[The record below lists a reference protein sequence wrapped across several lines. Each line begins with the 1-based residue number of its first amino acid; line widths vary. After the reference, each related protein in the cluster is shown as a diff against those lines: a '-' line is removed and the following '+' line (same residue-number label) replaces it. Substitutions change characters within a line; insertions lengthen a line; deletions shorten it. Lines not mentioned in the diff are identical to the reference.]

1 MNHRTIMKY
10 LTVNCI
16 VIFTL
21 VSCKEKTLFNLLP
34 SSHTGIHF
42 NNAIV
47 ESDSMNPL
55 NHVNIYNGGGV
66 GIGDFNGDGLQDIYF
81 TGNMVHNKLYL
92 NKGDMK
98 FEDVTKTAHVDG
110 ENKWCRGVSVVDINC
125 DGRQDIYISV
135 SMEDDPK
142 KRSNLLYVNQK
153 NDENG
158 IPVFKEMAAE
168 YGLNDTTHTTMALF
182 FDYDN
187 DGDLDVFLVV
197 NEHIAA
203 DNPSRFRSLI
213 TDGSHPSTGRLY
225 RNDYNDSLK
234 HGLFVNVSKVAGTTI
249 EGYGHAGIITDI
261 NHDGWKDIY
270 VTNDFLSN
278 NILYINNHDGTF
290 TDQSKEYFKQTS
302 TFAMGVDIQDL
313 NNDGLPDVVELDM
326 NPQDNYRKKMMLGS
340 NSYQTMQN
348 FDRYKYQYQY
358 SKNSLQINQGN
369 TLKQDDSIGTPVFSQ
384 IGFLSGISE
393 TDWSWTPLVTDF
405 DNDGFRDII
414 ITNGYPKD
422 VTDHDFMTYRS
433 KASLIATWDDILTQV
448 PQVKLHNYAY
458 KNKGDLT
465 FEDLTKKWGLTVLSF
480 SNGAAYADLDNDGD
494 MDIIVNNIN
503 DEAFVYRNDLKH
515 SKNNSPHFLNITFSG
530 SSQNPGGFGAL
541 VNIYYDKGKQQ
552 FYEHSPYR
560 GYLSSIQGM
569 AHFGI
574 GDNTLI
580 DSLVVVWPDSR
591 KQVIS
596 NVNADQVFNINISN
610 ATLNYSYNAGVIAAS
625 ALFKEVTNSVGIH
638 FTNNESDFVDFNIQK
653 LLPHK
658 FSEYSPAL
666 AVADLDG
673 NGLDDL
679 VCGGNSVYPTT
690 IFYQQTNGKFTQKKL
705 FKAIIPKDTGFPEYS
720 RSGIGSTFKDEGI
733 LLFDADGDGDIDM
746 YISNGGYEQKPGS
759 PTYQDRFYVN
769 DGKGNFIE
777 DSLAIPQNF
786 TSKFCVRAAD
796 YDQDGDLDI
805 FIAGRVDPWNYP
817 KPVSS
822 ILLRNDSRKNSIK
835 FTDVTNEVAKDLI
848 NIGLASDAVF
858 TDFDNDGWLDM
869 ILVGEWMPITF
880 LKNNKGIFS
889 NVSASSGLNNYK
901 GWWNTIAPGDF
912 DNDGDIDYVIG
923 NLGLNSFFK
932 ATDKYPVYITAKD
945 FDDNGSYDAF
955 PSVFLPVSH
964 ENKELKEFPANQRD
978 DVIKQMISLRGKFQN
993 YKKFAHATM
1002 DSIFTPQQMKGAL
1015 RLKANTM
1022 ASAYLNNQGNGK
1034 FTISQLPMQAQV
1046 SILNGMV
1053 VDDFDGDG
1061 NLDIVMNGNDYGTDV
1076 SIGRYDALNGLM
1088 MKGDGKGNFLPQ
1100 SILQS
1105 GIYIP
1110 GNGKALVQLRNKQGK
1125 TLLAASQHNGPLK
1138 IFELKHNLR
1147 ALQVQA
1153 SDIHAV
1159 VRYKN
1164 GRLQK
1169 MEFYNGY
1176 SFLSQSARFL
1186 NITEQVVSVQVTD
1199 SKGKTRNMAIK

>member
-1 MNHRTIMKY
+1 MKY
-10 LTVNCI
+10 LTAICI
-16 VIFTL
+16 LILAL
-21 VSCKEKTLFNLLP
+21 VSCKEKTLFTLLS
-34 SSHTGIHF
+34 SSHTGIYF

-66 GIGDFNGDGLQDIYF
+66 GIGDFNSDGLQDIYF
-81 TGNMVHNKLYL
+81 TGNMVPNKLYI
-92 NKGDMK
+92 NKGNMK
-98 FEDVTKTAHVDG
+98 FEDNTITAGIDG
-110 ENKWCRGVSVVDINC
+110 AGKWCRGVSVVDINC
-125 DGRQDIYISV
+125 DGKQDIYISV
-135 SMEDDPK
+135 SISDDAE
-142 KRSNLLYVNQK
+142 KRKNLLYVNQK

-158 IPVFKEMAAE
+158 TPEFKEMAAE
-168 YGLNDTTHTTMALF
+168 YGLDDTTHTTMALF

-187 DGDLDVFLVV
+187 DGDLDAYLVV
-197 NEHIAA
+197 NEHISA
-203 DNPSRFRSLI
+203 DNPSSFRPII

-225 RNDYNDSLK
+225 RNDWNDTLN
-234 HGLFVNVSKVAGTTI
+234 HGVFVNVSSLAGITT
-249 EGYGHAGIITDI
+249 EGYGHAGIVTDI

-278 NILYINNHDGTF
+278 NILYINNHNGTF
-290 TDQSKEYFKQTS
+290 TDRSKEYFKQTS

-313 NNDGLPDVVELDM
+313 NNDGLLDVVELDM
-326 NPQDNYRKKMMLGS
+326 NPQDNYRKKMMLVS
-340 NSYQTMQN
+340 NSYQIMQN
-348 FDRYKYQYQY
+348 FNRYKYQYQY

-369 TLKQDDSIGTPVFSQ
+369 TVKQDDSIGTPIFSQ

-405 DNDGFRDII
+405 DNDGLRDII

-422 VTDHDFMTYRS
+422 VTDHDFMIFRS
-433 KASLIATWDDILTQV
+433 KASLIASWEDILTQI

-465 FEDLTKKWGLTVLSF
+465 FDDLTNEWGLSNKSF
-480 SNGAAYADLDNDGD
+480 SNGAAYSDLDNDGD
-494 MDIIVNNIN
+494 MDMIVNNIN
-503 DEAFVYRNDLKH
+503 DEAFVYRNESLHGND
-515 SKNNSPHFLNITFSG
+515 NTPHYLHISFTG
-530 SSQNPGGFGAL
+530 SSRNPGGYGAW
-541 VNIYYDKGKQQ
+541 VNIYYDKGKVQV
-552 FYEHSPYR
+552 YEHSPYR
-560 GYLSSIQGM
+560 GYLSSMQGM
-569 AHFGI
+569 AHFGL
-574 GDNTLI
+574 GDNKLI

-591 KQVIS
+591 KQVIRQ
-596 NVNADQVFNINISN
+596 VNTDQVLNINIDN
-610 ATLNYSYNAGVIAAS
+610 ASLSYNYNAGAIEAD
-625 ALFKEVTNSVGIH
+625 ALFKEVTNSLGI
-638 FTNNESDFVDFNIQK
+638 NYVNKESDFVDFNIQK

-666 AVADLDG
+666 AVGDMDG

-679 VCGGNSVYPTT
+679 LCGGNSVYPTT
-690 IFYQQTNGKFTQKKL
+690 IFYQLKNGKFTEKKL
-705 FKAIIPKDTGFPEYS
+705 FKAKTNEENGLPQYS
-720 RSGIGSTFKDEGI
+720 SLVTGSTFKDEGI
-733 LLFDADGDGDIDM
+733 LLFDADGDGDQDM
-746 YISNGGYEQKPGS
+746 YISNGGYEQQPGS

-769 DGKGNFIE
+769 DGKGNLVK
-777 DSLAIPQNF
+777 DSAALPQNF

-796 YDQDGDLDI
+796 YDKDGDLDL

-822 ILLRNDSRKNSIK
+822 IILRNDSKKNSIK
-835 FTDVTNEVAKDLI
+835 FTDVTATVAKDLV
-848 NIGLASDAVF
+848 NIGLVCDAVF
-858 TDFDNDGWLDM
+858 TDFDNDGWQD
-869 ILVGEWMPITF
+869 ILLAGEWMPVTF
-880 LKNNKGIFS
+880 LKNDKGIFK
-889 NVSASSGLNNYK
+889 NVSAFSGVNNK
-901 GWWNTIAPGDF
+901 IGWWNTIAPGDF
-912 DNDGDIDYVIG
+912 DNDGDMDYVVG

-932 ATDKYPVYITAKD
+932 ASDKYPVFITAKD

-964 ENKELKEFPANQRD
+964 ENKEIKEFPANQRD
-978 DVIKQMISLRGKFQN
+978 DIIKQMISLRGKFQN

-1015 RLKANTM
+1015 RLKANM
-1022 ASAYLNNQGNGK
+1022 LASAYLKNQGNGK

-1061 NLDIVMNGNDYGTDV
+1061 YLDLVMNGNDYGTDV

-1110 GNGKALVQLRNKQGK
+1110 GNGKALVQLRNKEGK

-1147 ALQVQA
+1147 ALQVQQ
-1153 SDIHAV
+1153 SDIHALIL
-1159 VRYKN
+1159 YKN
-1164 GRLQK
+1164 GSLQK
-1169 MEFYNGY
+1169 REFYYGY

-1186 NITEQVVSVQVTD
+1186 NINEQVVSVQVTD
-1199 SKGKTRNMAIK
+1199 SKGRTRNMVIK

>member
-1 MNHRTIMKY
+1 MKY
-10 LTVNCI
+10 LTVICI
-16 VIFTL
+16 LILAL
-21 VSCKEKTLFNLLP
+21 VSCKEKTLFTLLS
-34 SSHTGIHF
+34 SSHTGIYF

-47 ESDSMNPL
+47 ESDSMNPM
-55 NHVNIYNGGGV
+55 NQINIYNGGGV
-66 GIGDFNGDGLQDIYF
+66 GIGDFNDDGLQDIYF
-81 TGNMVHNKLYL
+81 TGNMVPNKLYI
-92 NKGDMK
+92 NKGNMK
-98 FEDVTKTAHVDG
+98 FEDNTITAGIDG
-110 ENKWCRGVSVVDINC
+110 AGKWCRGVSVVDINC
-125 DGRQDIYISV
+125 DGKQDIYISV
-135 SMEDDPK
+135 SISDDAE
-142 KRSNLLYVNQK
+142 KRKNLLYVNQK

-158 IPVFKEMAAE
+158 TPEFKEMAAE
-168 YGLNDTTHTTMALF
+168 YGLDDTTHTTMALF

-187 DGDLDVFLVV
+187 DGDLDAYLVV
-197 NEHIAA
+197 NEHISA
-203 DNPSRFRSLI
+203 DNPSSFRPII
-213 TDGSHPSTGRLY
+213 TNGSHPSTGRLY
-225 RNDYNDSLK
+225 RNDWNDTLN
-234 HGLFVNVSKVAGTTI
+234 HGVFVNVSFLAGITT
-249 EGYGHAGIITDI
+249 EGYGHAGIVTDI

-278 NILYINNHDGTF
+278 NILYINNHNGTF
-290 TDQSKEYFKQTS
+290 TDRSKEYFKQTS

-313 NNDGLPDVVELDM
+313 NNDGLLDVVELDM
-326 NPQDNYRKKMMLGS
+326 NPQDNYRKKMMLVS
-340 NSYQTMQN
+340 NSYQIMQN

-358 SKNSLQINQGN
+358 GKNSLQINQGN
-369 TLKQDDSIGTPVFSQ
+369 TVKQDDSIGTPIFSQ

-422 VTDHDFMTYRS
+422 VTDHDFIVFRS
-433 KASLIATWDDILTQV
+433 KAYLIATWGDILTQI

-465 FEDLTKKWGLTVLSF
+465 FDDLTNEWGLSNKSF
-480 SNGAAYADLDNDGD
+480 SNGAAYSDLDNDGD
-494 MDIIVNNIN
+494 MDMIVNNIN
-503 DEAFVYRNDLKH
+503 DEAFVYRNESLHGND
-515 SKNNSPHFLNITFSG
+515 NTPHYLHISFTG
-530 SSQNPGGFGAL
+530 SSRNPGGYGAW
-541 VNIYYDKGKQQ
+541 VNIYYDKGKVQV
-552 FYEHSPYR
+552 YEHSPYR
-560 GYLSSIQGM
+560 GYLSSMQDM
-569 AHFGI
+569 AHFGL
-574 GDNTLI
+574 GNNKLI

-591 KQVIS
+591 KQVIRQ
-596 NVNADQVFNINISN
+596 VNTDQVLNINIDN
-610 ATLNYSYNAGVIAAS
+610 ASLSYNYNAGAIEAD

-638 FTNNESDFVDFNIQK
+638 YVDKESDFVDFNIQK

-666 AVADLDG
+666 AVGDMDG

-679 VCGGNSVYPTT
+679 LCGGNSVYPTT
-690 IFYQQTNGKFTQKKL
+690 IFYQLKNGKFTEKKL
-705 FKAIIPKDTGFPEYS
+705 FKAKPNEENGLPQYS
-720 RSGIGSTFKDEGI
+720 SLVTGSTFKDEGI
-733 LLFDADGDGDIDM
+733 LLFDADGDGDQDM
-746 YISNGGYEQKPGS
+746 YISNGGYKQQPGS

-769 DGKGNFIE
+769 NGKGNFVK
-777 DSLAIPQNF
+777 DSAALPQNF

-796 YDQDGDLDI
+796 YDKDGDLDL

-822 ILLRNDSRKNSIK
+822 IILRNDSKKNSIK
-835 FTDVTNEVAKDLI
+835 FTDVTATVAKDLV
-848 NIGLASDAVF
+848 NIGLVCDAVF
-858 TDFDNDGWLDM
+858 TDFDNDGWQD
-869 ILVGEWMPITF
+869 ILLAGEWMPITF
-880 LKNNKGIFS
+880 LKNDKGIFK
-889 NVSASSGLNNYK
+889 NVSTFSGVNNK
-901 GWWNTIAPGDF
+901 IGWWNSIAPGDF
-912 DNDGDIDYVIG
+912 DNDGDMDYVVG

-932 ATDKYPVYITAKD
+932 ASDKYPVFITAKD

-964 ENKELKEFPANQRD
+964 ENKEIKEFPANQRD
-978 DVIKQMISLRGKFQN
+978 DIIKQMISLRGKFQN

-1015 RLKANTM
+1015 RLKANM
-1022 ASAYLNNQGNGK
+1022 LASAYLKNQGNGK

-1061 NLDIVMNGNDYGTDV
+1061 YLDLVMNGNDYGTDV

-1110 GNGKALVQLRNKQGK
+1110 GNGKALVQLRNKEGK

-1147 ALQVQA
+1147 ALQVQQ
-1153 SDIHAV
+1153 SDIHALI
-1159 VRYKN
+1159 RYTN
-1164 GRLQK
+1164 GSLQK
-1169 MEFYNGY
+1169 REFYYGY

-1186 NITEQVVSVQVTD
+1186 NINEQVVSVQVTD
-1199 SKGKTRNMAIK
+1199 SKGRTRNMVIK

>member
-1 MNHRTIMKY
+1 MKY
-10 LTVNCI
+10 LSAIAFYI
-16 VIFTL
+16 VIFSL

-34 SSHTGIHF
+34 SSYTGIHF

-47 ESDSMNPL
+47 ESESMNPL

-66 GIGDFNGDGLQDIYF
+66 GIGDFNGDSLQDIYF
-81 TGNMVHNKLYL
+81 TGSMVPNKLYL

-98 FEDVTKTAHVDG
+98 FEDVTNIAHVSG

-125 DGRQDIYISV
+125 DGRPDIYISV
-135 SMEDDPK
+135 SMEDDPI
-142 KRSNLLYVNQK
+142 KRTNLLYVNQK

-158 IPVFKEMAAE
+158 IPIFKEMAAE
-168 YGLNDTTHTTMALF
+168 YGLDDTTHTTMALF

-187 DGDLDVFLVV
+187 DGDLDVYLVV
-197 NEHIAA
+197 NEHIAE
-203 DNPSRFRSLI
+203 DNPSKFRPLI
-213 TDGSHPSTGRLY
+213 IDGSHPSTGRLY

-234 HGLFVNVSKVAGTTI
+234 HGLFVNVSKAAGTTI

-270 VTNDFLSN
+270 VTNDFISN
-278 NILYINNHDGTF
+278 NILYINNHNGTF
-290 TDQSKEYFKQTS
+290 TDRSKEYFKQTS

-313 NNDGLPDVVELDM
+313 NNDGLPDLVELDM

-358 SKNSLQINQGN
+358 SKNSVQINQGN
-369 TLKQDDSIGTPVFSQ
+369 TLKQNDSIGSPVFSQ

-405 DNDGFRDII
+405 DNDGLRDII

-433 KASLIATWDDILTQV
+433 KASLLASWNDILTQV
-448 PQVKLHNYAY
+448 PQVKLHSYAY
-458 KNKGDLT
+458 KNNGDLT
-465 FEDLTKKWGLTVLSF
+465 FEDLTKKWGLSASSF

-494 MDIIVNNIN
+494 MDFVVNNIN
-503 DEAFVYRNDLKH
+503 DEAFVYQNNLKQ
-515 SKNNSPHFLNITFSG
+515 SKSNSSHFLNITFSG
-530 SSQNPGGFGAL
+530 SVKNPGGFGTML
-541 VNIYYDKGKQQ
+541 NIYYDKVKQQ
-552 FYEHSPYR
+552 VYEHSPYR

-569 AHFGI
+569 AHFGL

-596 NVNADQVFNINISN
+596 NVKADQVINLNISN
-610 ATLNYSYNAGVIAAS
+610 ATQKYSYNAEGIAAS
-625 ALFKEVTNSVGIH
+625 SLFKEVTDSVGIH
-638 FTNNESDFVDFNIQK
+638 FTDNENDFVDFNIQK

-666 AVADLDG
+666 AAADIDG

-679 VCGGNSVYPTT
+679 VCGGNSIYPTT
-690 IFYQQTNGKFTQKKL
+690 IFYQQTNGKFIEKKL
-705 FKAIIPKDTGFPEYS
+705 FKSTSPAQSGLLSYS
-720 RSGIGSTFKDEGI
+720 GSTAGATFKNEGI
-733 LLFDADGDGDIDM
+733 LLFDADGDGDNDL
-746 YISNGGYEQKPGS
+746 YISSGGYEQKPGS
-759 PTYQDRFYVN
+759 STYQDRFYIN
-769 DGKGNFIE
+769 DGKGNLIM
-777 DSLAIPQNF
+777 DSAAIPQNF

-796 YDQDGDLDI
+796 YDKDGDLDI

-822 ILLRNDSRKNSIK
+822 ILLRNDSRNGIIK
-835 FTDVTNEVAKDLI
+835 FTDVTANFAKDLL
-848 NIGLASDAVF
+848 NIGLVCDAVF
-858 TDFDNDGWLDM
+858 TDFDNDGWQDL
-869 ILVGEWMPITF
+869 ILVGEWMPVTF
-880 LKNNKGIFS
+880 LKNYNGIFK
-889 NVSASSGLNNYK
+889 NVSSLSGVNNNI

-912 DNDGDIDYVIG
+912 DNDGDVDYIVG

-932 ATDKYPVYITAKD
+932 ATDKYPVHITAKD
-945 FDDNGSYDAF
+945 FDDNGSYGAF

-964 ENKELKEFPANQRD
+964 ENNELKEFPANQRD
-978 DVIKQMISLRGKFQN
+978 DIVKQMISLRGKFQN
-993 YKKFAHATM
+993 YKKFAHTTM
-1002 DSIFTPQQMKGAL
+1002 DSMFTPLQMKGAL
-1015 RLKANTM
+1015 RLKANM
-1022 ASAYLNNQGNGK
+1022 LASAYLKNQGNGK

-1046 SILNGMV
+1046 SVLNGIV
-1053 VDDFDGDG
+1053 VDDFNGDG
-1061 NLDIVMNGNDYGTDV
+1061 NLDVVMNGNDYGTDV

-1110 GNGKALVQLRNKQGK
+1110 GNGKALVLLRNKEGK

-1147 ALQVQA
+1147 ALQVQP
-1153 SDIHAV
+1153 SDISALI
-1159 VRYKN
+1159 RYKN
-1164 GRLQK
+1164 GNLQK
-1169 MEFYNGY
+1169 REFYYGS

-1186 NITEQVVSVQVTD
+1186 NINEQVVSVQLTD
-1199 SKGKTRNMAIK
+1199 NKGRIRNMDIK

>member
-1 MNHRTIMKY
+1 MKY
-10 LTVNCI
+10 LTAICI
-16 VIFTL
+16 LILAL
-21 VSCKEKTLFNLLP
+21 VSCKEKTLFTLLS
-34 SSHTGIHF
+34 SSHTGIYF

-66 GIGDFNGDGLQDIYF
+66 GIGDFNSDGLQDIYF
-81 TGNMVHNKLYL
+81 TGNMVPNKLYI
-92 NKGDMK
+92 NKGNMK
-98 FEDVTKTAHVDG
+98 FEDNTITAGIDG
-110 ENKWCRGVSVVDINC
+110 AGKWCRGVSVVDINC
-125 DGRQDIYISV
+125 DGKQDIYISV
-135 SMEDDPK
+135 SISDDAE
-142 KRSNLLYVNQK
+142 KRKNLLYVNQK

-158 IPVFKEMAAE
+158 IPEFKEMAAE
-168 YGLNDTTHTTMALF
+168 YGLDDTTHTTMALF

-187 DGDLDVFLVV
+187 DGDLDAYLVV
-197 NEHIAA
+197 NEHISA
-203 DNPSRFRSLI
+203 DNPSRFRPII

-225 RNDYNDSLK
+225 RNDWNDTLK
-234 HGLFVNVSKVAGTTI
+234 HGVFVNVSSVAGINT

-261 NHDGWKDIY
+261 NQDGWKDIY

-278 NILYINNHDGTF
+278 NILYINNHNGTF
-290 TDQSKEYFKQTS
+290 TDRSKEYFKQTS

-313 NNDGLPDVVELDM
+313 NNDGLLDVVELDM

-369 TLKQDDSIGTPVFSQ
+369 TVKQDDSIGTPVFSQ

-405 DNDGFRDII
+405 DNDGLRDII

-422 VTDHDFMTYRS
+422 VTDHDFMIFRS
-433 KASLIATWDDILTQV
+433 KASLIATWEDILTQI

-465 FEDLTKKWGLTVLSF
+465 FDDLTNEWGLSVRGF
-480 SNGAAYADLDNDGD
+480 SNGAAYSDLDNDGD

-503 DEAFVYRNDLKH
+503 DEAFVYRNESLHGNDNTPHYLH
-515 SKNNSPHFLNITFSG
+515 ISFTGSPR
-530 SSQNPGGFGAL
+530 NPGGYGAW
-541 VNIYYDKGKQQ
+541 VNIYYDKGKVQV
-552 FYEHSPYR
+552 YEHSPYR
-560 GYLSSIQGM
+560 GYLSSMQGM
-569 AHFGI
+569 AHFGL
-574 GDNTLI
+574 GDNKLI

-591 KQVIS
+591 KQVIRQ
-596 NVNADQVFNINISN
+596 VNTDQVLNINIDN
-610 ATLNYSYNAGVIAAS
+610 ASLSYNYNAGAIEAD

-638 FTNNESDFVDFNIQK
+638 YVDKESDFVDFNIQK

-666 AVADLDG
+666 AVGDMDG

-679 VCGGNSVYPTT
+679 LCGGNSVYPTT
-690 IFYQQTNGKFTQKKL
+690 IFYQLKNGKFTEKKL
-705 FKAIIPKDTGFPEYS
+705 FKAKTNEENGLPQYS
-720 RSGIGSTFKDEGI
+720 SLVTGSTFKDEGI
-733 LLFDADGDGDIDM
+733 LLFDADGDGDQDM
-746 YISNGGYEQKPGS
+746 YISNGGYEQQPGS

-769 DGKGNFIE
+769 DGKGNLVK
-777 DSLAIPQNF
+777 DSAALPQNF

-796 YDQDGDLDI
+796 YDKDGDLDL

-822 ILLRNDSRKNSIK
+822 IILRNDSKKNSIK
-835 FTDVTNEVAKDLI
+835 FTDVTATVAKDLV
-848 NIGLASDAVF
+848 NIGLVCDAVF
-858 TDFDNDGWLDM
+858 TDFDNDGWQD
-869 ILVGEWMPITF
+869 ILLAGEWMPVTF
-880 LKNNKGIFS
+880 LKNDKGIFK
-889 NVSASSGLNNYK
+889 NVSAFSGVNNK
-901 GWWNTIAPGDF
+901 IGWWNSIAPGDF
-912 DNDGDIDYVIG
+912 DNDGDMDYMVG

-932 ATDKYPVYITAKD
+932 ASDKYPVFITAKD

-964 ENKELKEFPANQRD
+964 ENKEIKEFPANQRD
-978 DVIKQMISLRGKFQN
+978 DIIKQMISLRGKFQN

-1015 RLKANTM
+1015 RLKVNM
-1022 ASAYLNNQGNGK
+1022 LASAYLNNQGNGK

-1061 NLDIVMNGNDYGTDV
+1061 YLDLVMNGNDYGTDV

-1110 GNGKALVQLRNKQGK
+1110 GNGKALVQLRNKEGK

-1147 ALQVQA
+1147 ALQVQQ
-1153 SDIHAV
+1153 SDIHALIL
-1159 VRYKN
+1159 YKN
-1164 GRLQK
+1164 GSLQK
-1169 MEFYNGY
+1169 REFYYGY

-1186 NITEQVVSVQVTD
+1186 NINEQVVSVQVTD
-1199 SKGKTRNMAIK
+1199 SKGRTRNMVIK